1 MLLKYIFFIEILKK
15 FKISKKIS
23 HLKINKKVFY
33 LVCIRPSLSKNKNH
47 ILALKN
53 TWYDFA
59 FFIYTQKFKKYLYMH
74 FWDLIISL
82 LNPLE
87 FDQYFKNLENKFMRI
102 NGQFSDINIGL
113 ISKLIFKY

>member
-1 MLLKYIFFIEILKK
+1 MY
-15 FKISKKIS
+15 
-23 HLKINKKVFY
+23 
-33 LVCIRPSLSKNKNH
+33 
-47 ILALKN
+47 
-53 TWYDFA
+53 
-59 FFIYTQKFKKYLYMH
+59 

-87 FDQYFKNLENKFMRI
+87 FDQYFKNPENKFMRI